1 MADRQE
7 ELVHALEDLTAAM
20 KRQKTFTE
28 SLGQVL
34 KSSMMSSE
42 GLKTAMLK
50 TGRFTEGKMLTAIER
65 MADMPGRID
74 KTVQAFGQYL
84 EQGIGSHTKEFTGIV
99 SKISALG
106 LDNSPF
112 LQLARSMNAKM
123 GTSIEQRDEQFKEL
137 LNLREVT
144 GQNPELM
151 AKALAN
157 QSQTFQEAAGLWG
170 PNFAKQLFKAVTVLA
185 RENGGD
191 AMIPGLMELIKP
203 FIKPGPEH
211 AAKRAF
217 LGQGNILE
225 PSENMTQMET
235 NQMLLDII
243 RSPGA
248 NAAFGSALN
257 RDVTG
262 RAVGMGGK
270 EFQVAQEMEGR
281 LKGVTAQSLMA
292 DLVRLS
298 ADGEIGDGSQS
309 VDQLMSTKMNNLT
322 NQSADILTESIL
334 ILSAAFDGLAGQA
347 ATLADWLAGILKG
360 FAIGGATKVA
370 DGVGG
375 IKKKGGEIGAAG
387 SVDLLGTTG
396 ALAGAVGSLA
406 KETGKGLYKFF
417 TAGNGLERIFDS
429 VVLFFQEW
437 SHKIPRLLN
446 DAILNLGNTLH
457 YTFDWVKDFL
467 TLFGKN
473 LIFDLKTIQMK
484 VSNDFQLA
492 MDLLGLTVKEAMDF
506 GLDDEDYDD
515 VRAKMKADS
524 HAGTG
529 EYMAADSNSG
539 VRNRE
544 KQMRERA
551 GIREF
556 SLPEMVAS
564 DVSEKEEDIGM
575 AREQVRLLAY
585 FKAAFDGDTMKGDL
599 SELKTSMSSIWKWLD
614 EKATAA
620 L

>member
-203 FIKPGPEH
+203 FIQPGPEG
-211 AAKRAF
+211 AAKRGF

-243 RSPGA
+243 RSVGTNP
-248 NAAFGSALN
+248 AFGSALN
-257 RDVTG
+257 KDVTG
-262 RAVGMGGK
+262 RAIGLGGK
-270 EFQVAQEMEGR
+270 EFQVAQEMESR
-281 LKGVTAQSLMA
+281 LKGVTAQSLMS

-360 FAIGGATKVA
+360 FAIGGATKV
-370 DGVGG
+370 
-375 IKKKGGEIGAAG
+375 AG